1 MTTKTKT
8 TVSAAID
15 AINEV
20 ASPLD
25 FSFKALAELQDAM
38 DEEPRPGPH
47 KIEKIEE
54 SGHYKSNMVRFCY
67 NAISD
72 YECLPSTLEHFLE
85 NPLELAWLDLSFN
98 DLSSIDKVLLQY
110 PKLKILYLHSNAIEK
125 LSEIDKL
132 AALPE
137 LISITLHGN
146 PIESIPGYKQ
156 HIISTLPKLKTLD
169 FIPITNQ
176 NRRDA
181 QTWRVKFRKK

>member
-1 MTTKTKT
+1 MSPPSGTKEDLNWTACIPCTLLGDTTG
-8 TVSAAID
+8 
-15 AINEV
+15 
-20 ASPLD
+20 
-25 FSFKALAELQDAM
+25 F
-38 DEEPRPGPH
+38 
-47 KIEKIEE
+47 
-54 SGHYKSNMVRFCY
+54 
-67 NAISD
+67 ISV
-72 YECLPSTLEHFLE
+72 FQ
-85 NPLELAWLDLSFN
+85 
-98 DLSSIDKVLLQY
+98 VLLQY